1 MISLP
6 LPNSVFECYADRVK
20 NWITIHDRLP
30 ERLEDVWCSHNI
42 LLAHARAVKI
52 YRDKYQVKQGESYW
66 NFCWGGEAQNSMGI
80 SNDIWI
86 RIRKKKKKNKIYAKL
101 SSSWISYGL
110 VLRSTYFLE
119 TTQTRLNKRMEA
131 EYTSLYEWRKSHAY

>member
-80 SNDIWI
+80 SNDI
-86 RIRKKKKKNKIYAKL
+86 
-101 SSSWISYGL
+101 
-110 VLRSTYFLE
+110 
-119 TTQTRLNKRMEA
+119 
-131 EYTSLYEWRKSHAY
+131 